1 MFTLWVFLSIAP
13 ETRNGVTRASA
24 LKERR
29 SGSNRLSWP
38 RPAAGFLA
46 VNETTDLSIYK
57 EALLFL
63 ATAGVVAPLFFRLR
77 ISPVLGF
84 LLAGVALGPYGLGA
98 LGKKA
103 PWLSAFAINVEA
115 IDKLAAFGVV
125 ALLFTMGLELSFERL
140 RRMRRLVFGLGLG
153 QVVATT
159 LALGAVAWAL
169 GLPPASAATI
179 GAALAM
185 SSTAIV
191 IPVLVES
198 KRLAAPVGRASFSVL
213 LFQDLAVAPLLVMAG
228 ALSGGSEGGLGWAL
242 FSALVPAALALAA
255 LIVFG
260 RIALRPFFRFVAETK
275 SPEFFMAACLLVVL
289 GDGLAAAASRLSM
302 ALGAFVAGL
311 LLAETE
317 YRREIEVTIE
327 PFKGLL
333 LGLYFVSVGAEIN
346 PALILARPG
355 LILGLAAA
363 LVAVKGLILIGLA
376 RAFRLPARVGAE
388 MAMLLGPGGEFGFV
402 MIGAAL
408 AGGLVDRSLA
418 TTLVSAIAISMLAI
432 PALAKVGQRIGSA
445 PRPHAE
451 DAPEET
457 PPGDEEGRVIIVGYG
472 RVGALIGDMLDMHN
486 VPFVAID
493 SDARLV
499 ARARSAGKRV
509 YYGDASRP
517 DYMRR
522 SGVETARAVVVTM
535 DSPSANEAVVQTTRS
550 LRADVT
556 VVARAHDANHAR
568 ALYALGVTDAVPE
581 TIEASLQLSE
591 AVLVDIG
598 VPMGLVIAS
607 VHDKREEYRKTLI
620 AAGAPERSR
629 TTRKAG
635 RA

>member
-1 MFTLWVFLSIAP
+1 M
-13 ETRNGVTRASA
+13 
-24 LKERR
+24 
-29 SGSNRLSWP
+29 
-38 RPAAGFLA
+38 
-46 VNETTDLSIYK
+46 NETVDLSLYK

-77 ISPVLGF
+77 VSPVLGF
-84 LLAGVALGPYGLGA
+84 LLAGVALGPYGLGRLA
-98 LGKKA
+98 TRA
-103 PWLSAFAINVEA
+103 PWLGAFAISNVET
-115 IDKLAAFGVV
+115 IDRIAAFGVV
-125 ALLFTMGLELSFERL
+125 VLLFTMGLELSFERL

-153 QVVATT
+153 QVVVTT
-159 LALGAVAWAL
+159 LVLSAIAWAL
-169 GLPPASAATI
+169 GRTAASALTI
-179 GAALAM
+179 GAALSM

-191 IPVLVES
+191 IPLLIES

-228 ALSGGSEGGLGWAL
+228 ALAGSGQTGLGWAL
-242 FSALVPAALALAA
+242 VSALAPAALALAA

-260 RIALRPFFRFVAETK
+260 RLALRPFFHFIAETK

-346 PALILARPG
+346 PGLILARPG
-355 LILGLAAA
+355 LILGFASA
-363 LVAVKGLILIGLA
+363 LIALKGLVLFGLA
-376 RAFRLPARVGAE
+376 RGFGLPARVGAE
-388 MAMLLGPGGEFGFV
+388 MALVLGPGGEFGFV

-408 AGGLVDRSLA
+408 AAGLIDRPLE
-418 TTLVSAIAISMLAI
+418 TTLVSVVAISMLSL
-432 PALAKVGQRIGSA
+432 PALARIGALIGSSPRMAAA
-445 PRPHAE
+445 PPDE
-451 DAPEET
+451 APPDSEE
-457 PPGDEEGRVIIVGYG
+457 RRIIIVGYG
-472 RVGALIGDMLDMHN
+472 RVGALIGDMLDLHAI
-486 VPFVAID
+486 PFIAVD
-493 SDARLV
+493 SDPRLV
-499 ARARSAGKRV
+499 ARSRAQGKPV
-509 YYGDASRP
+509 YYGDATRP

-522 SGVETARAVVVTM
+522 CGVETARAVVVTM
-535 DSPSANEAVVQTTRS
+535 DSPSANEAVVETTRR
-550 LRADVT
+550 LRLDVT
-556 VVARAHDANHAR
+556 LVARARDANHAR
-568 ALYALGVTDAVPE
+568 ALYQLGVTDAVPE

-607 VHDKREEYRKTLI
+607 IHEKRDEYRKILV
-620 AAGAPERSR
+620 AAGAPERPRS
-629 TTRKAG
+629 TRKPR